1 MIRVSLSGGEEV
13 GCHGSLQHGSLHTCF
28 YLEFG
33 SPISAYL
40 YCVGICP
47 FGVFFFILIKGLST
61 EKCTICDGGLVR
73 RSAAVPDAEAG
84 VNPLC
89 HH

>member
-1 MIRVSLSGGEEV
+1 MIHASLSGGEEV
-13 GCHGSLQHGSLHTCF
+13 GCYGSLQHGSL
-28 YLEFG
+28 LESS

-47 FGVFFFILIKGLST
+47 FGVFFILIEGLAQRNVRSVT
-61 EKCTICDGGLVR
+61 VGLFDAQTT
-73 RSAAVPDAEAG
+73 AAVPDAEAG

-89 HH
+89 HR